1 MVQESWLDDQELIDG
16 LRARNP
22 LMLQALIIQYS
33 RELFYLMRL
42 ILAGVGTEEDA
53 EECANDLF
61 VVVWQEF
68 DTYDPTRASLHT
80 WLTMRA
86 KYLALDR
93 RRRMQRR
100 KLSTEPLVSFCDD
113 TTLPQEWHTSG
124 ASSEEPVLLAVS
136 HEGSLEALLEQQE
149 RHNELRRA
157 LEELPELDR
166 LLIYLRYFHLASMEE
181 LATRTGL
188 SKDAVAT
195 RLWRVRKN
203 LREVLQ
209 EQLYDTPVRT
219 TERL

>member
-1 MVQESWLDDQELIDG
+1 MVQESWLDERELIEG

-22 LMLQALIIQYS
+22 LMLQALIVQYS
-33 RELFYLMRL
+33 RELFYLIRL
-42 ILAGVGTEEDA
+42 ILGGVGTEEDA

-61 VVVWQEF
+61 VVIWQEF
-68 DTYDPTRASLHT
+68 ESFDPARASLRT

-93 RRRMQRR
+93 RRKMQRR

-113 TTLPQEWHTSG
+113 TTLPQEWRSSSS
-124 ASSEEPVLLAVS
+124 SSEEQTLLVS
-136 HEGSLEALLEQQE
+136 SAESSMEALLEQQE

-188 SKDAVAT
+188 SRDAVAT
-195 RLWRVRKN
+195 RLWRVRRN

-209 EQLYDTPVRT
+209 EQSYDTPVRT

>member
-1 MVQESWLDDQELIDG
+1 MVQDGCFDEQELIQG
-16 LRARNP
+16 LRAQNP

-33 RELFYLMRL
+33 RELFYLIRL

-68 DTYDPTRASLHT
+68 EGYDPARASLRT

-100 KLSTEPLVSFCDD
+100 KLSTEPLVSYSEE
-113 TTLPQEWHTSG
+113 TLVPHEHPYPGPAEEQTLL
-124 ASSEEPVLLAVS
+124 AISSES
-136 HEGSLEALLEQQE
+136 SLDSLLEQQE
-149 RHNELRRA
+149 RHDELRRA
-157 LEELPELDR
+157 LEDLPELDR
-166 LLIYLRYFHLASMEE
+166 MLIYLRYFYFASMEE

-195 RLWRVRKN
+195 RLWRVRRN

-209 EQLYDTPVRT
+209 EQYNGTPVRT